1 MNIRKELVQFIQ
13 VCSVFSGAFMFW
25 NFLGLVCNTPS
36 PITVVISGSMEPA
49 FQRGDILF
57 LYNRK
62 QVNHE
67 TGLEIQ
73 SVGDIVV
80 YNLDNREVPI
90 VHRVIHEYQVE
101 SVPKGKQNKRNNNN
115 SAAVTHKQYLL
126 TKGDN
131 NNIHDVS
138 LYGRGKKYLNTERDI
153 LGTVKFYIPQLGY
166 LTIWINENPKFQKL
180 FYVGLLL
187 LSLLE

>member
-1 MNIRKELVQFIQ
+1 MNIRKDLIQ
-13 VCSVFSGAFMFW
+13 LIQICSVFSGAFMAW
-25 NFLGLVCNTPS
+25 NLLGLMCNTPS

-62 QVNHE
+62 QKNE
-67 TGLEIQ
+67 ELNLEIQ
-73 SVGDIVV
+73 NVGDIVV
-80 YNLDNREVPI
+80 YNLDNREIPI
-90 VHRVIHEYQVE
+90 VHRVIHEYE
-101 SVPKGKQNKRNNNN
+101 IPAEKKKNKYQ
-115 SAAVTHKQYLL
+115 AKQYLL

-138 LYGRGKKYLNTERDI
+138 LYGRGKKYLNTSRDI

-166 LTIWINENPKFQKL
+166 LTIWINENPKFQKVFYAGLILMSL
-180 FYVGLLL
+180 F
-187 LSLLE
+187 E

>member
-1 MNIRKELVQFIQ
+1 MNIRKELVQIIQ

-25 NFLGLVCNTPS
+25 NLLGLVCNTSS

-62 QVNHE
+62 TVNE
-67 TGLEIQ
+67 DTGLEIQ
-73 SVGDIVV
+73 RVGDIVV

-90 VHRVIHEYQVE
+90 VHRVINEYQIE
-101 SVPKGKQNKRNNNN
+101 SKKTSKQNGNKRAFSN
-115 SAAVTHKQYLL
+115 HKQYLL

-166 LTIWINENPKFQKL
+166 LTIWINENANFQKL
-180 FYVGLLL
+180 FYVALLL
-187 LSLLE
+187 ISLLE

>member
-1 MNIRKELVQFIQ
+1 MNIRKELVQLLQ
-13 VCSVFSGAFMFW
+13 VCTVFSGAFMFW
-25 NFLGLVCNTPS
+25 NILGLVCNTPS

-62 QVNHE
+62 TENVK

-73 SVGDIVV
+73 NVGDIVV
-80 YNLDNREVPI
+80 YNLENREVPI
-90 VHRVIHEYQVE
+90 VHRVIHQYQVATA
-101 SVPKGKQNKRNNNN
+101 PKNKK
-115 SAAVTHKQYLL
+115 AAIKHKQYLL

-131 NNIHDVS
+131 NNVHDVS

-166 LTIWINENPKFQKL
+166 LTIWINENPKFQKV
-180 FYVGLLL
+180 FYLGLLL
-187 LSLLE
+187 ISMLE

>member
-1 MNIRKELVQFIQ
+1 MNIRKELVQLIQ

-25 NFLGLVCNTPS
+25 NLLGLACNTPS

-57 LYNRK
+57 LYNRMNTNSK
-62 QVNHE
+62 

-73 SVGDIVV
+73 NVGDIVV

-101 SVPKGKQNKRNNNN
+101 SKQTKAKKQNAPK
-115 SAAVTHKQYLL
+115 HKQYLL

-180 FYVGLLL
+180 FYVVLLL
-187 LSLLE
+187 ISLYE

>member
-1 MNIRKELVQFIQ
+1 MNIRKDLIQLIQ
-13 VCSVFSGAFMFW
+13 VCSVFSGAFMAW
-25 NFLGLVCNTPS
+25 NLLGLICNTSS

-62 QVNHE
+62 QKNE
-67 TGLEIQ
+67 DLDLQIQ
-73 SVGDIVV
+73 NVGDIVV
-80 YNLDNREVPI
+80 YNLDNREIPI
-90 VHRVIHEYQVE
+90 VHRVINEYE
-101 SVPKGKQNKRNNNN
+101 IPSEKSKNGKK
-115 SAAVTHKQYLL
+115 SKKSKQYLL

-138 LYGRGKKYLNTERDI
+138 LYGRGKKYLNTNRDI

-166 LTIWINENPKFQKL
+166 LTIWINENPKFQKV
-180 FYVGLLL
+180 FYVGLILM
-187 LSLLE
+187 SLFE